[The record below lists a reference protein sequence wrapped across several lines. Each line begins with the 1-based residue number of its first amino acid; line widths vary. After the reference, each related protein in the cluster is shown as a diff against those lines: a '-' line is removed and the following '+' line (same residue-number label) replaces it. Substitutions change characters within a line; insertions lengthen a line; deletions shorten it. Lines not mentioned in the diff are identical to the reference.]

1 MSAHPQAAAEPA
13 SADPAADQAAH
24 QTAGQAV
31 DPAAAGPW
39 LLALHS
45 SSPVLGVG
53 LRDLSGRRPD
63 RLASFDLGRGLSNAL
78 LACVEQVCP
87 AELWPRLARLAVA
100 TGPGGFTGTRL
111 TVVLAR
117 TLAQQLQL
125 PLDGIGSLELI
136 ARRLQL
142 GQPTWLVQE
151 LPRRG
156 VVAGLYGPSAAA
168 AGGSAEAAAA
178 LAITEHLP
186 PRLHPDRQA
195 LTALDPAPQRPA
207 AVEVE
212 ADVAVL
218 LDCATAAHRQGL
230 AAPWQPVLPLYPTSP
245 VDGLTPVAVT
255 PEASAGRPEV
265 G

>member
-13 SADPAADQAAH
+13 SAADHAADPAAD
-24 QTAGQAV
+24 
-31 DPAAAGPW
+31 GPW

-53 LRDLSGRRPD
+53 LRDLSGRSPD
-63 RLASFDLGRGLSNAL
+63 RIASFDLGRGLSNAL

-136 ARRLQL
+136 ARRLEL
-142 GQPTWLVQE
+142 RQPTWLVQE

-156 VVAGLYGPSAAA
+156 VVAGLYGPPDAARD
-168 AGGSAEAAAA
+168 GSAETAASPGA

-195 LTALDPAPQRPA
+195 LADLDPAPQLLA
-207 AVEVE
+207 AVDVE

-218 LDCATAAHRQGL
+218 LDGATAAHRQGL
-230 AAPWQPVLPLYPTSP
+230 AAPWQPVLPLYPSSP
-245 VDGLTPVAVT
+245 VDGLTPVAGT
-255 PEASAGRPEV
+255 PRTTAGRAE
-265 G
+265 GG